1 MRILA
6 IDYGD
11 VRTGFAACDKSEM
24 LASPLKVI
32 TQKNAVILIEQI
44 AELVEE
50 EKIEHVILGLPKN
63 MDSSLGFRA
72 QKSLDLAEKL
82 RERLNIEVELWD
94 ERLTTVSAIGALN
107 ATNVRGEKR
116 KNIVDAVAATIM
128 LQDYLDYR
136 KNSGIL

>member
-11 VRTGFAACDKSEM
+11 VRTGLAVCDKKEF

-32 TQKNAVILIEQI
+32 RQKNADILADQI
-44 AELVEE
+44 AEVVKQEN
-50 EKIEHVILGLPKN
+50 IDHIILGLPKN

-82 RERLNIEVELWD
+82 REILSIEVELWD
-94 ERLTTVSAIGALN
+94 ERLTTVSAIEALN

-116 KNIVDAVAATIM
+116 KNVIDAVAATIM

-136 KNSGIL
+136 KNSGLF